1 MNQKE
6 LIEKFYNGEITRET
20 VIIKRDVLDEEY
32 PDYILNDGRMF
43 WEYEAN
49 ENVHLSFFVKNDDYE
64 YDIISRDEFMKMI
77 DEKAKQKKIEELKKE
92 LAALEQEPKENSDVH
107 TIKVTGIVPL

>member
-6 LIEKFYNGEITRET
+6 LIEKFYNGEITKDT
-20 VIIKRDVLDEEY
+20 VIVEKYIEDDTGTE
-32 PDYILNDGRMF
+32 YILNDGKMF
-43 WEYEAN
+43 WEYHAN

-64 YDIISRDEFMKMI
+64 YDIISRDEFMKMR

-92 LAALEQEPKENSDVH
+92 LAKLEQETKENSDVH
-107 TIKVTGIVPL
+107 TIKVTGIIPL